1 MHAFIVE
8 NILPLSGKFCK
19 NQKWDRA
26 LKRNG
31 VPVCTTS
38 LKHSTSHHKKMCR
51 GFLLPQLVKYFG
63 DISFLVEQWLPLRQM
78 HLSLGALCIMTGAYC
93 ST

>member
-1 MHAFIVE
+1 MVFLCAQH
-8 NILPLSGKFCK
+8 LS
-19 NQKWDRA
+19 NTA
-26 LKRNG
+26 LAII
-31 VPVCTTS
+31 
-38 LKHSTSHHKKMCR
+38 KKMCR
-51 GFLLPQLVKYFG
+51 GFLLPQLVKYIG